1 MNNHPLSDNYNQT
14 LPFSPFVSGAGV
26 DVGDASVS
34 RRAVLWFSSKTSRQI
49 EPTLDPALREAID
62 RPIIEPVVV
71 SRYHVDVYGRPRIL
85 SKWEVILH
93 ALAWPVMFGV
103 VIGYSLAISLVVMG
117 NFSSER
123 PQEKA
128 DQPYVTSLEVEP

>member
-1 MNNHPLSDNYNQT
+1 MNSQDFDDENRKP
-14 LPFSPFVSGAGV
+14 G
-26 DVGDASVS
+26 
-34 RRAVLWFSSKTSRQI
+34 
-49 EPTLDPALREAID
+49 
-62 RPIIEPVVV
+62 
-71 SRYHVDVYGRPRIL
+71 IL
-85 SKWEVILH
+85 SELEVILH
-93 ALAWPVMFGV
+93 ALAWPVMIGV